1 MSSKLLVKKNAG
13 DEKNL
18 HSGGRKFI
26 ILNRLSVDILF
37 VFKIKNVYSD
47 TYSIMRRVSEKKIH
61 PADLRKQGYFFGF
74 TSQKFYIQENLE
86 RRKTVR
92 SGKFQN
98 TRRNTFKEEY
108 MD

>member
-47 TYSIMRRVSEKKIH
+47 TYSIMRRVSEKKNSPGQFEETRLLFWLYFPKILH
-61 PADLRKQGYFFGF
+61 SRK
-74 TSQKFYIQENLE
+74 L
-86 RRKTVR
+86 
-92 SGKFQN
+92 GKA
-98 TRRNTFKEEY
+98 
-108 MD
+108 